1 MPDWADEK
9 ALAICPM
16 DEVAHGW
23 HRATSTCAHCK
34 TIAAALREA
43 REQGARDAFRLDIND
58 PQRRTLIKIAQRY
71 PHGWH
76 MADLVVRQ
84 DGREQRYEADW
95 ALQVARAIAAR
106 GPMSQECGG

>member
-1 MPDWADEK
+1 MPDWADER
-9 ALAICPM
+9 AL
-16 DEVAHGW
+16 GYLL
-23 HRATSTCAHCK
+23 
-34 TIAAALREA
+34 TIPGSPTESMVSRLAAALREA